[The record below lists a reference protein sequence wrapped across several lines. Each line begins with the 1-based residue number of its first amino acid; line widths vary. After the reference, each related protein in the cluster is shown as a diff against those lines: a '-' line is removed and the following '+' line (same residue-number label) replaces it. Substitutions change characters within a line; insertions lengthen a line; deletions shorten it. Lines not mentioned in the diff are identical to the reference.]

1 MRNEG
6 ERGDYRGKEARSQ
19 KKVVFKKTL
28 ILYWSIIN
36 YWSNL

>member
-6 ERGDYRGKEARSQ
+6 EGSLEGKEARSQ
-19 KKVVFKKTL
+19 KKVVFKETL